1 MEKSPPTELDGG
13 AITLTVY
20 LAITIVFVGF
30 FAYAVYAVLDGFW
43 KVQEKQKTDYRAY
56 QTGLDNQIRAQGHS
70 EEYVGKERQ
79 IRALKAK
86 RRDAKIGYYAAW
98 IGGIICLFVFPP
110 IGIFLT
116 GFAIIMSIREGRK
129 LRKEIHDTAY
139 EIKAVRD
146 NMPEK

>member
-1 MEKSPPTELDGG
+1 MT
-13 AITLTVY
+13 
-20 LAITIVFVGF
+20 LAIYLLITVVVVGF
-30 FAYAVYAVLDGFW
+30 FAYAVYSVLDGFW
-43 KVQEKQKTDYRAY
+43 KVREKQRADYKAY
-56 QTGLDNQIRAQGHS
+56 QTGLDDKLRAEGHS

-116 GFAIIMSIREGRK
+116 GFAIIMTVREGRK
-129 LRKEIHDTAY
+129 LRKEMHDTAY
-139 EIKAVRD
+139 EIKAVREG
-146 NMPEK
+146 MPEK